1 MRQRDARLSPVAD
14 RLQLAGARF
23 EQRNAMAVAVS
34 FGEQERLRAD
44 SAGLADLGF
53 LHKTGFKG
61 PNAVDWLQQ
70 RIGAVP
76 PANGWSHASD
86 GSTVARLGGSEF
98 FIEDAQ
104 QATLCWQLAEALR
117 HPVDGVYPVRR
128 NDAGFALIGNR
139 INELLVQVC
148 SFNFRQQSDGGVVM
162 TSMAGVNVLVLRQHC
177 GPRPYY
183 RIWCDPT
190 LAAYLWDTLGE
201 IALELGGGPVGVDMV
216 LSANP
221 SV

>member
-1 MRQRDARLSPVAD
+1 MTQHQARLSPVAE
-14 RLQLAGARF
+14 RLQLAGAMF

-34 FGEQERLRAD
+34 FGEQERLLSDA
-44 SAGLADLGF
+44 AGLADLSF
-53 LHKTGFKG
+53 LHKTGVKG
-61 PNAVDWLQQ
+61 PNVAEWLQQ

-76 PANGWSHASD
+76 PVNGWSHTSD
-86 GSTVARLGGSEF
+86 GSIVARLGGSEF
-98 FIEDAQ
+98 FVEDAQ
-104 QATLCWQLAEALR
+104 QATQCSQLAEALR
-117 HPVDGVYPVRR
+117 QPVDGVYPVKR

-148 SFNFRQQSDGGVVM
+148 SFNFRQQSDAGVVM
-162 TSMAGVNVLVLRQHC
+162 TSMAGVNVLVLRQDC
-177 GPRPYY
+177 GPRPCR

-190 LAAYLWDTLGE
+190 LAVYLWDTLSE

-216 LSANP
+216 LSAKP